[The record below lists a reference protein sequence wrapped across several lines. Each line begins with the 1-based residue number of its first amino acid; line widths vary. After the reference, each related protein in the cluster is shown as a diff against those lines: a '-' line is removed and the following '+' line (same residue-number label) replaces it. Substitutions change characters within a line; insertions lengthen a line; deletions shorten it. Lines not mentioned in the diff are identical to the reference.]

1 MFNLRYCKQFL
12 IFPVRGWNFKQTGK
26 HPKYTLNEQQYRMI
40 FDKMSLKMCL
50 SDDYKIE
57 VTDNTEIFQIIYY
70 LENKLIAIFT
80 CKVHI
85 QSNKP

>member
-1 MFNLRYCKQFL
+1 MKF
-12 IFPVRGWNFKQTGK
+12 QTNWK
-26 HPKYTLNEQQYRMI
+26 TSEVYTKRATISI
-40 FDKMSLKMCL
+40 FDKMNLKMCL

>member
-1 MFNLRYCKQFL
+1 MKF
-12 IFPVRGWNFKQTGK
+12 QTNWK
-26 HPKYTLNEQQYRMI
+26 TSEVYTKRATISCDCTI

>member
-1 MFNLRYCKQFL
+1 
-12 IFPVRGWNFKQTGK
+12 
-26 HPKYTLNEQQYRMI
+26 
-40 FDKMSLKMCL
+40 MSLKMCL

>member
-1 MFNLRYCKQFL
+1 MKFQTN
-12 IFPVRGWNFKQTGK
+12 TGK
-26 HPKYTLNEQQYRMI
+26 HPKYTLNEQQYRTI
-40 FDKMSLKMCL
+40 FDKMNLKMYL

>member
-1 MFNLRYCKQFL
+1 MKF
-12 IFPVRGWNFKQTGK
+12 QTNWK
-26 HPKYTLNEQQYRMI
+26 TSEVYTKATISNDCTI

-50 SDDYKIE
+50 NDDYKIE